1 MENRRDELEKFA
13 YVFNYKIKE
22 LTSQIG
28 PRQHEVNALI
38 QQFHHVGIFLLFVRV
53 SFAHFDCLDGSRI
66 SFT

>member
-28 PRQHEVNALI
+28 PRQHEVNSLI
-38 QQFHHVGIFLLFVRV
+38 QQFHHVTIFLLNCL
-53 SFAHFDCLDGSRI
+53 SFSHFDCLDGSRI